1 MSEKKEIKYHES
13 DMKSYKSRHPDFSDA
28 LNGRKIE
35 LKMEKGFAEGI
46 DHDMPNRFEFNRL
59 FIRILELER
68 KVAMLESNEKWKGPN
83 G

>member
-1 MSEKKEIKYHES
+1 MSE
-13 DMKSYKSRHPDFSDA
+13 
-28 LNGRKIE
+28 
-35 LKMEKGFAEGI
+35 KMEKGFAEGI

-59 FIRILELER
+59 FIRILGLER

>member
-1 MSEKKEIKYHES
+1 MSEEKEIKYHES

-68 KVAMLESNEKWKGPN
+68 RVEDCEDRCVWRELD
-83 G
+83 